1 MSSPIGGL
9 RRGLRSVV
17 IWVLISSVF
26 SMFWVLDSAA
36 QINVLLPVVV
46 LVLATVALVAPTLGV
61 HRSIRV
67 AKASERS
74 PPGRGAPNGARRRPD
89 AAPRRCPT

>member
-1 MSSPIGGL
+1 M
-9 RRGLRSVV
+9 V

-67 AKASERS
+67 AKASELS
-74 PPGRGAPNGARRRPD
+74 LL
-89 AAPRRCPT
+89 AAAIRTERDSALTPRRCPT